1 MYRIITHIA
10 FVILLSHTFF
20 SKLSA
25 KSGFEI
31 YGDVM
36 QVLPVAMMAYSWY
49 LKDYQGIKE
58 QAIGA
63 GVTLVSTHIIKE
75 GFVILSRSHPSYAR
89 ISQRPNN
96 GSFNGF
102 PSGHTS
108 WTFSSVGFSLKRYGW
123 KLALPTGIIAT
134 SVGISRIYAERH
146 TTTQVIAGAILGFGT
161 SYLIASKYQNPT
173 QNISFYTDKAF
184 DGTPSY
190 HFQFI
195 KRF

>member
-1 MYRIITHIA
+1 MGLVLCVSMQKGFCA
-10 FVILLSHTFF
+10 E
-20 SKLSA
+20 

-36 QVLPVAMMAYSWY
+36 QILPFAMMAYSY
-49 LKDYQGIKE
+49 AIDDIQGVKE

-63 GVTLVSTHIIKE
+63 GATFLTTHAIKE
-75 GFVILSRSHPSYAR
+75 GFVILSRSNESYAR

-108 WTFSSVGFSLKRYGW
+108 FVFSAAGFAQKRYGW
-123 KLALPTGIIAT
+123 KWGVPLGLIGA
-134 SVGISRIYAERH
+134 SVGASRVYAERH
-146 TTTQVIAGAILGFGT
+146 TTTQVIAGAILGFSL
-161 SYLIASKYQNPT
+161 SYFLASKQSKDSQLTAWIDNAENGT
-173 QNISFYTDKAF
+173 Q
-184 DGTPSY
+184 SY
-190 HFQFI
+190 HLAYI

>member
-1 MYRIITHIA
+1 MKTYLQTSLFCFGLMFLPID
-10 FVILLSHTFF
+10 
-20 SKLSA
+20 SKA

-36 QVLPVAMMAYSWY
+36 QILPIAMMGYSWY
-49 LKDYQGIKE
+49 LGDYQGIKE

-63 GVTLVSTHIIKE
+63 GASFLGTHAIKYT
-75 GFVILSRSHPSYAR
+75 FVLISRSSPSTAR

-96 GSFNGF
+96 GSFDGF

-108 WTFSSVGFSLKRYGW
+108 WAFSAVGFSLKRYGW

-134 SVGISRIYAERH
+134 SVGISRVYAERH
-146 TTTQVIAGAILGFGT
+146 TTTQVIAGAILGFAA
-161 SYLIASKYQNPT
+161 SWLIASKYQKPN
-173 QNISFYTDKAF
+173 QNISFYTNNAP

-190 HFQFI
+190 HFSYI
-195 KRF
+195 RRF

>member
-1 MYRIITHIA
+1 MRIITRIA
-10 FVILLSHTFF
+10 FVLLFISTLS
-20 SKLSA
+20 SKIFA

-63 GVTLVSTHIIKE
+63 GVTLASTHIIKE
-75 GFVILSRSHPSYAR
+75 GFVILSHSHPSYAR

-108 WTFSSVGFSLKRYGW
+108 FVFSSVGFAQKRYGY
-123 KLALPTGIIAT
+123 KLSLPLAVIAT

-161 SYLIASKYQNPT
+161 SYLIASKYNTPI
-173 QNISFYTDKAF
+173 QNISFSINPAIN
-184 DGTPSY
+184 GTSNY
-190 HFQFI
+190 HI
-195 KRF
+195 YYRKRF